1 MCHLATWIG
10 ATCPWPRLSWRSGII
25 SAFLNLFVLW
35 LFHET
40 LEWFPKRLSI
50 CSGSCP
56 YFASLQPSGSEAAAV
71 SPPAPIPPLPPHVP
85 CLRWDS
91 AHNDPVKKTQVI
103 CLRSTLHSLSPK
115 QLRGDVGAPPWVSKS
130 SFWYSAHSGSLGCAG
145 MWDWPWDCVCRA
157 VGDGR
162 TSCSPECHRG
172 SSRDTEGVE
181 RAAESLAWPFV
192 CSETGGEW
200 KVKQKGKDSK
210 QFQQGKNSFAFS
222 DDLRPSQ
229 CWILAVLT
237 CGINGH

>member
-1 MCHLATWIG
+1 MTCCYFLVPFPLFIPIHFCNASHSWTAEVQRPLCSQRVVITEQDGMCHLATWIG

-25 SAFLNLFVLW
+25 SAFLHLFFLW

-130 SFWYSAHSGSLGCAG
+130 SF
-145 MWDWPWDCVCRA
+145 
-157 VGDGR
+157 
-162 TSCSPECHRG
+162 
-172 SSRDTEGVE
+172 
-181 RAAESLAWPFV
+181 
-192 CSETGGEW
+192 
-200 KVKQKGKDSK
+200 
-210 QFQQGKNSFAFS
+210 
-222 DDLRPSQ
+222 
-229 CWILAVLT
+229 
-237 CGINGH
+237 